1 MDVLINV
8 LVIVGL
14 LVVLFGLP
22 ITLAQVRDNDLAGFI
37 SGTVPVTAVVILWP
51 LALTP
56 NSPIWVFT
64 ASLSTAV
71 CGMTPWFT
79 SSEWHQRWWAPKMT
93 HVIDVTQM
101 VPDGMSYRSIT
112 IDQVVITDPPSAK
125 PKLKVVS
132 YDDPTEKDK
141 ANIQL
146 PNLGG

>member
-1 MDVLINV
+1 MDILINS
-8 LVIVGL
+8 LVIVGC
-14 LVVLFGLP
+14 LVVVYGLP
-22 ITLAQVRDNDLAGFI
+22 CVAARIRSNDIAGFVSAI
-37 SGTVPVTAVVILWP
+37 VPVTAAGILWP
-51 LALTP
+51 LALNP
-56 NSPIWVFT
+56 GNPIWHFT
-64 ASLSTAV
+64 AILSTAV

-79 SSEWHQRWWAPKMT
+79 SSKWHRRWAPKMT

-132 YDDPTEKDK
+132 YDDLTEKDK